1 MTTERA
7 ACTALLL
14 TLALF
19 GGACGDDDGA
29 TGDAGPAVDAGP
41 ADDLVRELHEI
52 LFPEEFSEDEVFG
65 ETWDELNE
73 LATKVER
80 PSSTPT
86 PSRRMERAE
95 PEAARA

>member
-41 ADDLVRELHEI
+41 ADAGEPPFTLLNY
-52 LFPEEFSEDEVFG
+52 FPEDWLG
-65 ETWDELNE
+65 WD
-73 LATKVER
+73 A
-80 PSSTPT
+80 
-86 PSRRMERAE
+86 
-95 PEAARA
+95 